1 VEETPLEVLMSTRR
15 KQLGAGLA
23 AAAVLGFGSYALG
36 TQVGDGS
43 ASAEKSGSAARAGEA
58 RGPFGPG
65 GGPGGLEDLADRL
78 GVEESELRAA
88 LEDLRPG
95 RGGEDHRNEFA
106 AALAE
111 ALGLE
116 QEQVTE
122 ALEQVH
128 QGKES
133 EIEDAIAESLAEE
146 LGLEK
151 AAVSAALEKVGPPR
165 GARRP
170 GPPSRRA
177 LNRFHTRLARELG
190 VSKRRLRNALE
201 AARPDFGPGR
211 GDRDQ
216 HLQELAQALGVS
228 EDELE
233 SAMEEVRTRME
244 ERWQERHDEFVNA
257 LAERLDIPV
266 ERVEEA
272 FPGPPMGMG
281 GPGGPGGPHGGP
293 PDGRSGPP
301 GGMDGP
307 PGGMG
312 GPPGPP
318 MGP

>member
-1 VEETPLEVLMSTRR
+1 MSTRR

-36 TQVGDGS
+36 TQAGDGS
-43 ASAEKSGSAARAGEA
+43 ASAENSGSSGRPGAET

-65 GGPGGLEDLADRL
+65 GGRGGLEDLADRL
-78 GVEESELRAA
+78 GVEEAELRAA
-88 LEDLRPG
+88 LEELRPD
-95 RGGEDHRNEFA
+95 RDGEHPRDEFA

-111 ALGLE
+111 ALDLP
-116 QEQVTE
+116 QDQVTE

-128 QGKES
+128 RRKHS
-133 EIEDAIAESLAEE
+133 EMEDALAEALADE

-151 AAVSAALEKVGPPR
+151 AAVSAALDKVGPPR
-165 GARRP
+165 AARRP

-177 LNRFHTRLARELG
+177 INRFHRRLARELG

-201 AARPDFGPGR
+201 DARPERFFGPGG

-216 HLQELAQALGVS
+216 HLQELAEALGVS
-228 EDELE
+228 KEQLE
-233 SAMEEVRTRME
+233 SAMEEVRSGME

-257 LAERLDIPV
+257 LAERLGIPV
-266 ERVEEA
+266 ERVKEA

-281 GPGGPGGPHGGP
+281 GP
-293 PDGRSGPP
+293 PDGRG
-301 GGMDGP
+301 GP

-312 GPPGPP
+312 GPPDGRGGPPGGWDGPPGGMGGGPPGPP